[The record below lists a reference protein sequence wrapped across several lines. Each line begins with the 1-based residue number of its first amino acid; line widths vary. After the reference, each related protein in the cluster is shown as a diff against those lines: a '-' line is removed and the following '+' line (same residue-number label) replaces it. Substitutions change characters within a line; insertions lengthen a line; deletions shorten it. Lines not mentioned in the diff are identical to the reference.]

1 MARIRQRNRHSGF
14 SLIELVVVIAVL
26 ALLLAISLPMFLR
39 FIEDA
44 AIRAAQVALID
55 AHKECQI
62 GIKRNIS
69 NPTYKIPQNNGYFEF
84 PDLGADGMCLSPS
97 TGNILTAART
107 DGGQTVSTYNLNINV
122 VTGAKSTD
130 RAVPAGINWQ

>member
-1 MARIRQRNRHSGF
+1 MRYQRGCDCVWLKKRKNQFCMERHRRRKRNSGF

-69 NPTYKIPQNNGYFEF
+69 NPTYKIPQNNGYFQF
-84 PDLGADGMCLSPS
+84 PVNSSIVSLSRLQCQSSSKQP
-97 TGNILTAART
+97 
-107 DGGQTVSTYNLNINV
+107 
-122 VTGAKSTD
+122 
-130 RAVPAGINWQ
+130 